1 MDRKREFKRVP
12 ALDKCFGVL
21 ELFVGN
27 ERSLRISEIA
37 RTLNYN
43 KSTVY
48 NILHTL
54 ADLDILEHAEGNTF
68 RFGARLY
75 ALGRS
80 ASSGSEL
87 ISTVHPFLEEIN
99 RRTRLSAFLGIRS
112 DGHAVV
118 LDNVDS
124 PDDIKVSFEMG
135 IRMPLLAGAG
145 GKVLLS
151 MLSDAELDGLLSEN
165 KALGS
170 PPNFCANLKEYRE
183 MIKMARRDGFA
194 FDDEEY
200 IEGVRA
206 LAVPLHLHRAH
217 LQATIWIAGLKSQI
231 KNEDLLFYRSILAD
245 IAKKIE
251 TRFSMTAAFSGS
263 NHE

>member
-1 MDRKREFKRVP
+1 MDKKREFRRVP

-21 ELFVGN
+21 ELFAGN
-27 ERSLRISEIA
+27 ERPLRITEIA
-37 RTLNYN
+37 RTLSYN

-54 ADLDILEHAEGNTF
+54 ADLGVLEHAEENAF
-68 RFGARLY
+68 RFGAKLY

-80 ASSGSEL
+80 AGNGSEL
-87 ISTVHPFLEEIN
+87 ISAVHPYLEEIN
-99 RRTRLSAFLGIRS
+99 QKTRLSVFLWIRS
-112 DGHAVV
+112 NGHAVV
-118 LDNVDS
+118 LDHVDS
-124 PDDIKVSFEMG
+124 PDDIKVSFETGMR
-135 IRMPLLAGAG
+135 IPLLAGAG

-151 MLSDAELDGLLSEN
+151 MLPEAELDRLVSEN
-165 KALGS
+165 KELGS
-170 PPNFCANLKEYRE
+170 APTFTVNVKEYRE
-183 MIKMARRDGFA
+183 MIKIARRDGFA

-206 LAVPLHLHRAH
+206 LAVPLRLHRAH
-217 LQATIWIAGLKSQI
+217 LQAAIWIAGLKSQI
-231 KNEDLLFYRSILAD
+231 KNEDLPFYRSILAD

-251 TRFSMTAAFSGS
+251 TRFSLTASFSGL

>member
-1 MDRKREFKRVP
+1 MDKKREFRRVP
-12 ALDKCFGVL
+12 ALDKCFDVL
-21 ELFVGN
+21 ELFAGN
-27 ERSLRISEIA
+27 ERPLRITEIA
-37 RTLNYN
+37 RALNYN

-54 ADLDILEHAEGNTF
+54 ADLGVLEHAEENAF
-68 RFGARLY
+68 RFGAKLY

-80 ASSGSEL
+80 AGNGSEL
-87 ISTVHPFLEEIN
+87 ISAVHPYLEEIN
-99 RRTRLSAFLGIRS
+99 QRTRLSVFLGIRS
-112 DGHAVV
+112 NGHAVV

-124 PDDIKVSFEMG
+124 PDDIKVSFETGMR
-135 IRMPLLAGAG
+135 IPLLAGAG
-145 GKVLLS
+145 GKALLS

-165 KALGS
+165 KPLGS
-170 PPNFCANLKEYRE
+170 PPNTCASRKEYKE
-183 MIKMARRDGFA
+183 IIKEACRDGFA

-217 LQATIWIAGLKSQI
+217 LQAAIWIAGLKRQI
-231 KNEDLLFYRSILAD
+231 KNEDLSLYTSTLVE

-251 TRFSMTAAFSGS
+251 TRFSLTASFSGMS
-263 NHE
+263 HE

>member
-1 MDRKREFKRVP
+1 MDKEREFNRVP

-21 ELFVGN
+21 ELFVGK
-27 ERSLRISEIA
+27 ERPLRISEIA

-54 ADLDILEHAEGNTF
+54 ADLGVLEHAEDNAF
-68 RFGARLY
+68 RFGAKLY

-80 ASSGSEL
+80 AGNGSEL
-87 ISTVHPFLEEIN
+87 ISAVHRSLEEIN
-99 RRTRLSAFLGIRS
+99 QRTRLSAFLGVRS
-112 DGHAVV
+112 NGHAVV

-124 PDDIKVSFEMG
+124 SDDIKVSFETGMR
-135 IRMPLLAGAG
+135 IPLLAGAG
-145 GKVLLS
+145 GKVLLA
-151 MLSDAELDGLLSEN
+151 MLSDAEVGRLFFEN
-165 KALGS
+165 RALGL
-170 PPNFCANLKEYRE
+170 PRNFSTSLREYKK
-183 MIKMARRDGFA
+183 MIKMVRQDEFA

-200 IEGVRA
+200 IEGVRS

-217 LQATIWIAGLKSQI
+217 LQAAIWIAGLKTQI
-231 KNEDLLFYRSILAD
+231 KDEDIPRYKSILAE
-245 IAKKIE
+245 IAKRIE
-251 TRFSMTAAFSGS
+251 NRFSLTAACSGL

>member
-1 MDRKREFKRVP
+1 MDRKTEFKRVP
-12 ALDKCFGVL
+12 ALEKCFGVL
-21 ELFVGN
+21 ELFVGT
-27 ERSLRISEIA
+27 ERPLRISEIA
-37 RTLNYN
+37 RTLHYN

-54 ADLDILEHAEGNTF
+54 ADLDILEHAEENTF

-80 ASSGSEL
+80 AGSGSDL

-99 RRTRLSAFLGIRS
+99 RRTRLSVFLGIRS

-124 PDDIKVSFEMG
+124 PGDIKVSFEMG
-135 IRMPLLAGAG
+135 MRMPLLSGAG

-165 KALGS
+165 KPLGS
-170 PPNFCANLKEYRE
+170 PPNTCATRKEYKAI
-183 MIKMARRDGFA
+183 IKLARRDGFA
-194 FDDEEY
+194 FDDEGY

-217 LQATIWIAGLKSQI
+217 LQAAIWIAGLKKQI
-231 KNEDLLFYRSILAD
+231 KNRDLSLYTSILVE
-245 IAKKIE
+245 IAEKIE
-251 TRFSMTAAFSGS
+251 MRFSLTADLSGMS
-263 NHE
+263 HE